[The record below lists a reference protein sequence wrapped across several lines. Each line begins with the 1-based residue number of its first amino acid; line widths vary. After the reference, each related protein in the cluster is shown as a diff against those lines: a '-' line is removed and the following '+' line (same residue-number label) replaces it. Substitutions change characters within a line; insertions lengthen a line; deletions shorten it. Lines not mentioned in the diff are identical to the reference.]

1 MHLSRLAR
9 FPLISGPTPL
19 QRATNLESAIG
30 GRSPRIYIKR
40 DDLTGLALGG
50 NKVRKLEYLV
60 ADALAQRA
68 TVLVTEGAAQSNH
81 ARLTAAAANRAGLQS
96 LLILDRRN
104 GDDISGNLLLDHLL
118 GAEIRIVDDQVSRTA
133 AMATVVDEL
142 RDDGQHPYVIPT
154 GGSVPIGA
162 AGYTAFVL
170 ELLNQLQE
178 VGESPR
184 RLYLATGSQGTQA
197 GIEVGVRA
205 YSASF
210 LVQGIA
216 VSGTTQEQTR
226 NIARLAN
233 QTAELLHT
241 RMKFHHGEI
250 MVDDGFIGP
259 GYGKPTPEALDAIRV
274 LARSE
279 GILLDPAY
287 TAKAMAGLIHH
298 IETAELR
305 PNDSVVFLHTGGAPA
320 LFSWNERLLE
330 VPKSAI
336 GDPQLLT

>member
-9 FPLISGPTPL
+9 YPLIPGPTPL
-19 QRATNLESAIG
+19 QRATNLEQAIG

-81 ARLTAAAANRAGLQS
+81 ARLTAAAANRAGLEC

-104 GDDISGNLLLDHLL
+104 GDDLGGNLLLDHLL
-118 GAEIRIVDDQVSRTA
+118 GAEVRMVDDQVSRAA
-133 AMATVVDEL
+133 AMASVTDEL
-142 RDDGQHPYVIPT
+142 RADGQHPYVIPT

-162 AGYTAFVL
+162 VGYTGFVL
-170 ELLNQLQE
+170 ELLGQLQVE
-178 VGESPR
+178 GESPR
-184 RLYLATGSQGTQA
+184 RLYVATGSQGTQA
-197 GIEVGVRA
+197 GIEVGIRA

-216 VSGTTQEQTR
+216 VTGTTQEQTR
-226 NIARLAN
+226 KIARLAN
-233 QTAELLHT
+233 DTAELLHT
-241 RMKFHHGEI
+241 KLRFHHGEI
-250 MVDDGFIGP
+250 LVDDGFIGP
-259 GYGKPTPEALDAIRV
+259 GYGKPTPEALEAIRL

-287 TAKAMAGLIHH
+287 TAKAMAGMLHH
-298 IETAELR
+298 IETEELR
-305 PNDSVVFLHTGGAPA
+305 SNDSVVFLHTGGSPA
-320 LFSWNERLLE
+320 LFAWNERLLE
-330 VPKSAI
+330 APTSAI
-336 GDPQLLT
+336 GDPATLV